1 MRCSIACIIPP
12 VLLEELAR
20 RASDEERDA
29 LLRTLSLD
37 ASLRIARVH
46 NSLTAERRNRA
57 TIRQSATAGT
67 PQRTIYDCHGLEPPS
82 DPEPVRA
89 EGDPP
94 SDDVTVN
101 EAYDGL
107 GDTYAFYWDQ
117 FKRDSIDDQ
126 GMPLHGWVH
135 FGLDYDNAFWDG
147 EEMVFGDGKVF
158 DRFTKSLDVIGHE
171 LTHGVTEHEAGLQY
185 LNQSGALN
193 ESVSDVFGS
202 LVKQYKLGQ
211 DAEQADWLIGAEIR
225 GPQFHGS
232 ALRSMT
238 APGTAYDDPVLGRDP
253 QPADYAGFVHTTED
267 SGGVHINSGI
277 PNRAFATLALSLG
290 GPSWAI
296 AGAVWYQALRDDRL
310 QTAATFAQFAQI
322 TRAVAADR
330 FGDPTAQAVAAAWE
344 AVGVAVS

>member
-1 MRCSIACIIPP
+1 MRARSIVPP
-12 VLLEELAR
+12 YVLEAIAANGSDAQRE
-20 RASDEERDA
+20 RAE
-29 LLRTLSLD
+29 RTLAVD
-37 ASLRIARVH
+37 AVHRAARAGGAPEAAAGP
-46 NSLTAERRNRA
+46 AE
-57 TIRQSATAGT
+57 Q
-67 PQRTIYDCHGLEPPS
+67 PQRTISDAAGGTSLTGLETLRAEGEPPS
-82 DPEPVRA
+82 
-89 EGDPP
+89 GDAAA
-94 SDDVTVN
+94 D

-107 GDTYAFYWDQ
+107 GATWTFYEQ
-117 FKRDSIDDQ
+117 VFGRNSID
-126 GMPLHGWVH
+126 GAGLPLLGVVH
-135 FGLDYDNAFWDG
+135 YDRDYDNAFWDG
-147 EEMVFGDGKVF
+147 SRMIFGDGDGELFV
-158 DRFTKSLDVIGHE
+158 RFTRSLDVIGHE
-171 LTHGVTEHEAGLQY
+171 LTHGVTEQEAGLEYQGE
-185 LNQSGALN
+185 SGALN
-193 ESVSDVFGS
+193 ESISDVFGS
-202 LVKQYKLGQ
+202 LVKQHRLGQ
-211 DAEQADWLIGAEIR
+211 SAEQADWLIGADIR

-290 GPSWAI
+290 GPSWTI

-310 QTAATFAQFAQI
+310 QTGATFAQFAQI